1 MVNVQVASLIL
12 RAAKHED
19 SERLL
24 AFYKGHPDQFLLP
37 RPWGEFETAI
47 ERGQFFLIVND
58 EEEIVAASGV
68 FDYEENQ
75 PFVEL
80 AETYVSK
87 SVRGYGLQ
95 SIFFKVRIASV
106 IVYQGPSVRITTAVD
121 NGNTF
126 SLQTTIREGFESWT
140 RPIPSAYAN
149 CQICPSKQ
157 AQRACCC
164 DFYLLPVSKA
174 RNAVSSLLDETG
186 SGVFKLKNNKG
197 RTIELRYECT
207 ILMGELRKTL
217 GSFVAG
223 DTW

>member
-1 MVNVQVASLIL
+1 VQLASLTL
-12 RAAKHED
+12 RAAKLED
-19 SERLL
+19 SGKLL

-80 AETYVSK
+80 AETFVSN

-121 NGNTF
+121 NRNTF
-126 SLQTTIREGFESWT
+126 SLRTTIREGFEPWT
-140 RPIPSAYAN
+140 RPIRAAYSN
-149 CQICPSKQ
+149 CDLCPSKN

-174 RNAVSSLLDETG
+174 RNAVSGLLDETG
-186 SGVFKLKNNKG
+186 SGILKLKNNKG
-197 RTIELRYECT
+197 HTIELRYECT

-217 GSFVAG
+217 DSFAAG